1 MIKKKIVILLIFIF
15 FSACE
20 SFKTAGK
27 VLRNE
32 KISNN
37 DEFLVQKKSPL
48 IEPPNL
54 NELPVPDSL
63 KKAETEKAVSE
74 YEIAEK
80 LFVTFDKVFHVY
92 LMRGFQKY
100 ARN

>member
-63 KKAETEKAVSE
+63 KKAETETKKNLGELRIQSNIKKDISDVEKAILN
-74 YEIAEK
+74 EIRK
-80 LFVTFDKVFHVY
+80 
-92 LMRGFQKY
+92 
-100 ARN
+100 

>member
-15 FSACE
+15 LSACE

-32 KISNN
+32 KVSNN

-54 NELPVPDSL
+54 NEIPVPDSL
-63 KKAETEKAVSE
+63 KKAETETKKNLGELRIQSNIKKDISDVEKAILN
-74 YEIAEK
+74 EIRK
-80 LFVTFDKVFHVY
+80 
-92 LMRGFQKY
+92 
-100 ARN
+100 